1 MKNSKPTGRENKQKE
16 VVRCGRY
23 RLGRGGR
30 AAAGEA
36 WEKAHRALKDRGVPP
51 NRKGDS

>member
-1 MKNSKPTGRENKQKE
+1 MKNSKPTGRETQTERGPKVWE
-16 VVRCGRY
+16 VQAG
-23 RLGRGGR
+23 GGGR